1 MIIQN
6 YSAVAKDP
14 SIAKGLELLTAG
26 LESAMPQKELKK
38 IFHSKTIQ
46 IGKKRI
52 KLSNYDS
59 IHLVAFG
66 KAANSMTKA
75 VNSIVKIKNGII
87 VVPKGTKSL
96 IKIINFK
103 SSNLVIQYQ
112 IKLVYVLQNQ
122 F

>member
-6 YSAVAKDP
+6 YSALAKDP
-14 SIAKGLELLTAG
+14 SIARGLQILTAG

-38 IFHSKTIQ
+38 IFNSKTIR

-75 VNSIVKIKNGII
+75 VDSIVQIKNGIEI
-87 VVPKGTKSL
+87 LNEIMKY
-96 IKIINFK
+96 IFNFIDI
-103 SSNLVIQYQ
+103 LLFLFPFVAT
-112 IKLVYVLQNQ
+112 
-122 F
+122 